1 VTGEP
6 IPDVAMA
13 PHVSVG
19 RRMLRT
25 ITGNKLHLLT
35 LVLFLGLLVVAAFAN
50 VIAPHGARE
59 VVGLPIELPSPQFW
73 LGTDEIGRDVFSRVI
88 YGSRISLYVG
98 FAATTISVVFGV
110 PMGIISGYLGGLVDT
125 ITMRLTDGLLAF
137 PPIILAMA
145 TVAVLG
151 PNLRNTIIAIGVV
164 QIPRFARL
172 VRGVTLSL
180 RDSEFVTA
188 ARALG
193 GSRPYIMARAIL
205 PNLTSIILV
214 QFTLTFATA
223 VLTEAALSF
232 LGLGAQPPTPSW
244 GGMLDTGKTLL
255 ASNPWIAVGAGSAI
269 FLTVLVFTLL
279 GDTLSDVLNPHHVRS

>member
-1 VTGEP
+1 MTLSSSAAATP
-6 IPDVAMA
+6 ARA
-13 PHVSVG
+13 
-19 RRMLRT
+19 RRWRALV
-25 ITGNKLHLLT
+25 GNKLHLFT
-35 LVLFLGLLVVAAFAN
+35 MVAALGLLALAVFADAL
-50 VIAPHGARE
+50 APYGATD
-59 VVGLPIELPSPQFW
+59 VVGFAVDLPSSEFW

-88 YGSRISLYVG
+88 FGSRISLYVG
-98 FAATTISVVFGV
+98 FGATAIAVAFGV
-110 PMGIISGYLGGLVDT
+110 PLGIASGYFGKLVDT
-125 ITMRLTDGLLAF
+125 VTMRVTDGLLAF

-180 RDSEFVTA
+180 RSSEFVLA

-193 GSRPYIMARAIL
+193 GSHLYIMARSLL
-205 PNLTSIILV
+205 PNLVSITTV

-232 LGLGAQPPTPSW
+232 LGLGVQPPTPSW
-244 GGMLDTGKTLL
+244 GRMLGTGKTLL
-255 ASNPWIAVGAGSAI
+255 SMNPWIAVGAGSAI
-269 FLTVLVFTLL
+269 FVTVLIFTLL
-279 GDTLSDVLNPHHVRS
+279 GDTLSDLLNPYRRKR

>member
-1 VTGEP
+1 MTA
-6 IPDVAMA
+6 PDRDLQRPTRARWW
-13 PHVSVG
+13 HVIV
-19 RRMLRT
+19 R
-25 ITGNKLHLLT
+25 NKLHLAT
-35 LVLFLGLLVVAAFAN
+35 ITAAIGLLALAAFADL
-50 VIAPHGARE
+50 IAPYGATE
-59 VVGLPIELPSPQFW
+59 VVGFAAETPTADYL

-88 YGSRISLYVG
+88 FGSRISLYVG
-98 FAATTISVVFGV
+98 FGATLIAVAVGV
-110 PMGIISGYLGGLVDT
+110 PLGIASGYFGRLVDT
-125 ITMRLTDGLLAF
+125 VTMRVTDGLLAF

-180 RDSEFVTA
+180 RQSEFVVA

-193 GSRPYIMARAIL
+193 GSHFYIMARSLL
-205 PNLTSIILV
+205 PNLVSITTV

-232 LGLGAQPPTPSW
+232 LGLGVQPPTPSW
-244 GGMLDTGKTLL
+244 GRMLGVGKTLL
-255 ASNPWIAVGAGSAI
+255 SMNPWIAVGSGSAI
-269 FLTVLVFTLL
+269 FVTVLVFTLL
-279 GDTLSDVLNPHHVRS
+279 GDTLSDVLNPYRKKR

>member
-1 VTGEP
+1 MTTEERKR
-6 IPDVAMA
+6 A
-13 PHVSVG
+13 
-19 RRMLRT
+19 RRTRWWHA
-25 ITGNKLHLLT
+25 IVGNKLHLLT
-35 LVLFLGLLVVAAFAN
+35 MLASVALLALAVFAN
-50 VIAPHGARE
+50 VIAPYSATE
-59 VVGLPIELPSPQFW
+59 VVGFAADVPTADYW

-88 YGSRISLYVG
+88 FGSRVSLYVG
-98 FAATTISVVFGV
+98 FGATLIAVVIGV
-110 PMGIISGYLGGLVDT
+110 PLGIASGYFGRFVDT
-125 ITMRLTDGLLAF
+125 LTMRITDGLLAF

-180 RDSEFVTA
+180 RHSEFVVA

-193 GSRPYIMARAIL
+193 GSHTYIMGRSLL
-205 PNLTSIILV
+205 PNLVSIITV

-232 LGLGAQPPTPSW
+232 LGLGVQPPTPSW
-244 GGMLDTGKTLL
+244 GRMLGTGKTLL
-255 ASNPWIAVGAGSAI
+255 SMNPWIAVGAGSAI
-269 FLTVLVFTLL
+269 FLTVLIFTLL
-279 GDTLSDVLNPHHVRS
+279 GDTLSDVLNPYRRKR